1 MKKPFKHF
9 TGYYYT
15 ALADK
20 VPTIAERPRQPYV
33 VDIAEWMLA
42 GCKVHKRNYGIAN
55 FQ

>member
-9 TGYYYT
+9 TGCYYT
-15 ALADK
+15 ALAGK
-20 VPTIAERPRQPYV
+20 APTIAERPGKPYV
-33 VDIAEWMLA
+33 GDIAERMPA